1 MSRQAISA
9 LYLADEAACVTALLA
24 DARLSD
30 QAAAQVTAL
39 ATGFVE
45 HIRAH
50 RRPAGGIDVFLRE
63 YALSSEEGVA
73 LMCLAEA
80 LLRIPDSATV
90 DALIRDKIA
99 PANWARHIGHSDD
112 WFVNASTLGLMLTG
126 RIVRL
131 EEARDAGNFLGRLIA
146 RSGEPVIRQALLH
159 AMRIMGRQFVLG
171 RTMDE
176 AIEHAKV
183 DAAHG
188 YRHSFDMLGEGAR
201 TVQQAAQHFQAYA
214 DAIRVLII
222 SGGLNA
228 PGISV
233 KLSALHPRFEQAQ
246 HGRIMAELT
255 PRLAQLVGL
264 ARAANID
271 LTIDAEESDRL
282 DITLDVF
289 SAVYAGLKDWEGFGL
304 VVQAYQKRAPAVLD
318 WLTGLA
324 KQSGRRIPVRLVKGA
339 YWDSEIK
346 RAQERGLAAYPVFTR
361 KAASDVSWLACAAR
375 MIAAGGWLKPQFAT
389 HNAQSVAAILTM
401 TGADRG
407 APVVPF
413 EFQRLHG
420 MGAPLHDLVMQ
431 AHGTSCRIYAP
442 VGSHENLLAYLVRRL
457 LENGANSS
465 FVNRLSDDAA
475 PIADIVRDPCAVIA
489 ELQHI
494 PNPYIPLPEHL
505 YGEERRN
512 SAGILLSDP
521 AALAPLL
528 REIEVCLKAP
538 HLAGPLVDGISHK
551 GARETVY
558 DPAGNSRVI
567 GHLAMADGAAIE
579 AGLASA
585 YAAAPSWDAMGG
597 NARAQCLERAA
608 DLYEV
613 NRAELMGLCVREA
626 GKTLPDALS
635 EVREAVDFLRYY
647 AARVRAEF
655 DAPQPL
661 PGPVGERNEISLHG
675 RGVFCCISPWN
686 FPLAIFTGQVAA
698 ALAAGNAVLA
708 KPAEQTSLI
717 AYRAVQLLHQA
728 GVPPQVLHLLPG
740 AGELVGAALVSDA
753 RIAGIAFTGSTE
765 AARSIN
771 RRLAERPGPVIPFIA
786 ETGGQNA
793 MIADSSALPE
803 QLVDDVIRSAF
814 NSAGQRCSA
823 LRVLF
828 VQEEAA
834 SRVLEM
840 LAGAMAELR
849 IGDPMRLDTD
859 IGPLIDAQALNA
871 LNAHA
876 ARMSGIGKLIAETPL
891 PPDLAQ
897 GYYFAPRA
905 FEIDGLAH
913 LTSEVFGPVLH
924 VIRYHAD
931 RLHKVCDAINAMGYG
946 LTLGVHSR
954 IEARIEEI
962 CARVRVGNIY
972 VNRNMIG
979 AVVGAQPF
987 GGEGLSGTGPKAG
1000 GPRYLHRFA
1009 TERTRSTDTSAAGG
1023 NATLL
1028 SLGED

>member
-9 LYLADEAACVTALLA
+9 SYLADETETVTALLA
-24 DARLSD
+24 EARLSD
-30 QAAAQVTAL
+30 EAAARVTAL

-99 PANWARHIGHSDD
+99 PANWERHIGHSDS

-131 EEARDAGNFLGRLIA
+131 EETSDPGNFFSRLIA

-171 RTMDE
+171 RTIDE
-176 AIEHAKV
+176 AVTHAKV

-201 TVQQAAQHFQAYA
+201 TAQQAAHHLAAYKE
-214 DAIRVLII
+214 AICTLSIL
-222 SGGLNA
+222 GELHA

-246 HGRIMAELT
+246 HARIMAELT
-255 PRLAQLVGL
+255 PRLSELVAL
-264 ARAANID
+264 ARAANIA
-271 LTIDAEESDRL
+271 LTIDAEESERL

-289 SAVYAGLKDWEGFGL
+289 SEVYAGMGDWDGFGL

-318 WLTGLA
+318 WLIALA
-324 KQSGRRIPVRLVKGA
+324 QQSGRRIPVRLVKGA

-346 RAQERGLAAYPVFTR
+346 RAQERGLGAYPVFTR
-361 KAASDVSWLACAAR
+361 KAATDVSWLACAAR

-389 HNAQSVAAILTM
+389 HNAHSVAAILTM

-420 MGAPLHDLVMQ
+420 MGAPLHDLVMA
-431 AHGTSCRIYAP
+431 AHGTPCRIYAP

-475 PIADIVRDPCAVIA
+475 PIADIVRDPCAAIA
-489 ELQHI
+489 EYTDI
-494 PNPYIPLPEHL
+494 ANPHIPLPEHL

-512 SAGILLSDP
+512 SSGILLSDP
-521 AALAPLL
+521 TILAPLL
-528 REIEVCLKAP
+528 KQIEDCLKTP
-538 HLAGPLVDGISHK
+538 RQAGPLVDGVSHK
-551 GARETVY
+551 GPRENVY
-558 DPAGNSRVI
+558 DPADANRVVGN
-567 GHLAMADGAAIE
+567 LALADGAAIE
-579 AGLASA
+579 RAVKSA
-585 YAAAPSWDAMGG
+585 FAAAPLWDAMGG
-597 NARAQCLERAA
+597 SARAHYLERAA
-608 DLYEV
+608 DLFEAS
-613 NRAELMGLCVREA
+613 RAELMGLCIREA

-635 EVREAVDFLRYY
+635 EVREAVDFLRYN
-647 AARVRAEF
+647 AVRARTEF
-655 DAPQPL
+655 DAPQIL

-686 FPLAIFTGQVAA
+686 FPLAIFIGQVSA
-698 ALAAGNAVLA
+698 ALAAGNAVVA
-708 KPAEQTSLI
+708 KPAEQTGLI
-717 AYRAVQLLHQA
+717 AHRAVQLLHQA

-753 RIAGIAFTGSTE
+753 RIAGVAFTGSTQV
-765 AARSIN
+765 AREIN
-771 RRLAERPGPVIPFIA
+771 RRLAERPGPIIPFIA
-786 ETGGQNA
+786 ETGGQNV

-803 QLVDDVIRSAF
+803 QLIDDVIRSVF

-828 VQEEAA
+828 IQEEAA

-840 LAGAMAELR
+840 LAGAMQELR
-849 IGDPMRLDTD
+849 IGDPMHLDTD
-859 IGPLIDAQALNA
+859 IGPLIDTQAMSA

-876 ARMSGIGKLIAETPL
+876 ARMSGIGKLLSETPL

-897 GYYFAPRA
+897 GHYFAPRA

-913 LTSEVFGPVLH
+913 LTGEVFGPILH
-924 VIRYHAD
+924 VIRYRAD
-931 RLHKVCDAINAMGYG
+931 HLNNVCIAINAMGYG

-954 IEARIEEI
+954 IEARIKLI
-962 CARVRVGNIY
+962 CGKVRVGNIY

-1028 SLGED
+1028 SLGEG

>member
-1 MSRQAISA
+1 MSRPAISA
-9 LYLADEAACVTALLA
+9 HYLADEAATVTALLA
-24 DARLSD
+24 EARLGD
-30 QAAAQVTAL
+30 AAAARVTAL
-39 ATGFVE
+39 ATGLVE

-99 PANWARHIGHSDD
+99 PANWERHIGHSDD

-131 EEARDAGNFLGRLIA
+131 EETRDAGNFLGRLIA

-176 AIEHAKV
+176 AVAHAKV

-188 YRHSFDMLGEGAR
+188 YHHSFDMLGEGAR
-201 TVQQAAQHFQAYA
+201 TAHQAAHHFQAYA
-214 DAIRVLII
+214 DAIRTLSI

-246 HGRIMAELT
+246 AGRIMAELT
-255 PRLAQLVGL
+255 PRLAQLAGQ

-271 LTIDAEESDRL
+271 LTIDAEESERL
-282 DITLDVF
+282 DLTLDVF
-289 SAVYAGLKDWEGFGL
+289 STVHAGLGGWEGFGL

-318 WLTGLA
+318 WLIGLA
-324 KQSGRRIPVRLVKGA
+324 KQSGARVPVRLVKGA

-361 KAASDVSWLACAAR
+361 KVATDVSWLACAAR

-389 HNAQSVAAILTM
+389 HNAHSVAAILTM

-407 APVVPF
+407 VSSVEF

-420 MGAPLHDLVMQ
+420 MGAPLHDFVMQ

-442 VGSHENLLAYLVRRL
+442 VGSHEDLLAYLVRRL

-475 PIADIVRDPCAVIA
+475 PIADIVRDPCAGIA

-494 PNPYIPLPEHL
+494 PNPHIPLPEHL

-512 SAGILLSDP
+512 SAGVLLSDP
-521 AALAPLL
+521 AVLTPLL
-528 REIEVCLKAP
+528 QEIEASLKAP
-538 HLAGPLVDGISHK
+538 HQAGPLVDGISHK
-551 GARETVY
+551 GPRETVY
-558 DPAGNSRVI
+558 DPADNSRVV
-567 GHLAMADGAAIE
+567 GHLAMSDDAAIE

-585 YAAAPSWDAMGG
+585 YAAAPSWDALGG
-597 NARAQCLERAA
+597 NTRAHCLDRAA

-613 NRAELMGLCVREA
+613 NRVELMGLCVREA

-647 AARVRAEF
+647 AVRARAEF
-655 DAPQPL
+655 DTPLPL

-686 FPLAIFTGQVAA
+686 FPLAIFTGQVTA

-717 AYRAVQLLHQA
+717 AHRAVQLLHQA

-740 AGELVGAALVSDA
+740 AGELVGAALAGDA
-753 RIAGIAFTGSTE
+753 RIAGVAFTGSTE
-765 AARSIN
+765 VAHAIN
-771 RRLAERPGPVIPFIA
+771 LRLAERPGPIIPFIA
-786 ETGGQNA
+786 ETGGQNV

-828 VQEEAA
+828 VQEDAA
-834 SRVLEM
+834 GRVLEM
-840 LAGAMAELR
+840 LAGAIAELR
-849 IGDPMRLDTD
+849 IGDPMRLNTD

-897 GYYFAPRA
+897 GYYFSPRA

-913 LTSEVFGPVLH
+913 LTGEVFGPILH
-924 VIRYHAD
+924 VMRYRAD
-931 RLHKVCDAINAMGYG
+931 QLHKVCAAINAMGYG

-954 IEARIEEI
+954 IETRIEEI

-1023 NATLL
+1023 NAALL
-1028 SLGED
+1028 SLGEQ

>member
-1 MSRQAISA
+1 LRPAISA
-9 LYLADEAACVTALLA
+9 LYLADETACVSALLA
-24 DARLSD
+24 GARLD
-30 QAAAQVTAL
+30 DAQAAQVSML
-39 ATGFVE
+39 AAGFVE

-80 LLRIPDSATV
+80 LLRIPDTATM

-99 PANWARHIGHSDD
+99 PADWARHIGHSDS

-131 EEARDAGNFLGRLIA
+131 EETADAGNFLGRLIA

-171 RTMDE
+171 RTIDE
-176 AIEHAKV
+176 AVVHAQA
-183 DAAHG
+183 DAARG

-201 TVQQAAQHFQAYA
+201 TAQQAARHYQAYM
-214 DAIRVLII
+214 DAIRTLSIT
-222 SGGLNA
+222 GGLHA

-246 HGRIMAELT
+246 AARVMAELT
-255 PRLAQLVGL
+255 PRLAELAAS

-271 LTIDAEESDRL
+271 LTIDAEESERL

-289 SAVYAGLKDWEGFGL
+289 ETVFAGLENWEGFGL
-304 VVQAYQKRAPAVLD
+304 AVQAYQKRAPAVLD
-318 WLTGLA
+318 WLSALA
-324 KQSGRRIPVRLVKGA
+324 KKSGRRIPVRLVKGA

-346 RAQERGLAAYPVFTR
+346 RAQERGLCAYPVFTR

-389 HNAQSVAAILTM
+389 HNAHSVAAILTM

-407 APVVPF
+407 VSSIEF

-420 MGAPLHDLVMQ
+420 MGAPLHDLAMQ
-431 AHGTSCRIYAP
+431 AHGAACRIYAP

-475 PIADIVRDPCAVIA
+475 PIAEIVRDPCAVISEA
-489 ELQHI
+489 QHI
-494 PNPYIPLPEHL
+494 PNPLIPLPEHL

-521 AALAPLL
+521 AVLTPLL
-528 REIEVCLKAP
+528 QEIEAALKAP
-538 HLAGPLVDGISHK
+538 RQAGPLVDGISYN
-551 GARETVY
+551 GPRDAVY
-558 DPAGNSRVI
+558 DPADRSRIV
-567 GHLAMADGAAIE
+567 GHLAMADGAAM
-579 AGLASA
+579 ARAAASA
-585 YAAAPSWDAMGG
+585 SAAAPSWDAAGG
-597 NARAQCLERAA
+597 TMRAQYLERAA
-608 DLYEV
+608 DLFEV
-613 NRAELMGLCVREA
+613 SRAELMGLCIREA

-635 EVREAVDFLRYY
+635 ELREAVDFLRYY
-647 AARVRAEF
+647 AARARAEF
-655 DAPQPL
+655 DGPQPL
-661 PGPVGERNEISLHG
+661 PGPAGERNEISLHG

-717 AYRAVQLLHQA
+717 AYRAVQLMHQA
-728 GVPPQVLHLLPG
+728 GVPPQILHLLPG

-753 RIAGIAFTGSTE
+753 RIAGVAFTGSTE
-765 AARSIN
+765 IAREIN
-771 RRLAERPGPVIPFIA
+771 LRLAARPGPIIPFIA
-786 ETGGQNA
+786 ETGGVNA
-793 MIADSSALPE
+793 MIADSSALTE
-803 QLVDDVIRSAF
+803 QLADDVIRSAF

-828 VQEEAA
+828 VQEESAG
-834 SRVLEM
+834 RVLEM
-840 LAGAMAELR
+840 LAGAMAQLR
-849 IGDPMRLDTD
+849 VGDPMLMSTD
-859 IGPLIDAQALNA
+859 IGPLIDMQALNR

-876 ARMSGIGKLIAETPL
+876 ARMGGIGKLIARTPL
-891 PPDLAQ
+891 PPDLPP
-897 GYYFAPRA
+897 GIYFAPHA
-905 FEIDGLAH
+905 FELDGLAH
-913 LTSEVFGPVLH
+913 LTHEVFGPILH
-924 VIRYHAD
+924 VIRYQAEHLD
-931 RLHKVCDAINAMGYG
+931 RVCAAINAMGYG
-946 LTLGVHSR
+946 LTLGIHSR
-954 IEARIEEI
+954 IEARTEEI
-962 CARVRVGNIY
+962 CARVRAGNIY
-972 VNRNMIG
+972 VNRSMIG

-1000 GPRYLHRFA
+1000 GPRTLHRFA
-1009 TERTRSTDTSAAGG
+1009 TERACSTDTSAAGG

-1028 SLGED
+1028 SLREV